1 MSEVKSSLPIHEQ
14 WKKEQKERIK
24 EITSK
29 KGTSPPQAHRSLY
42 PISKKAKPIWDTY
55 AFAAQCCESILQPA
69 EGNIEKNFEAFDF
82 LMQRTLIEQEE
93 ALQEDF
99 SPADLQHCRTIGMG
113 LRVCGA
119 AWRKASYVVESTY
132 SHCITSLVSEVGKR
146 IKALRPGEIL
156 VFPMT
161 GVVGTGCILVVH
173 EMPSTTEVPEEGLDP
188 ETETVHVAF
197 VDTMISNPC
206 HPKVAT
212 APAKLKMQTV
222 LGVDNIPKS
231 RAGDEGWWL
240 WLVSARNMTK
250 QAKPLATEVLY
261 HKLYGWLTE
270 LQFATFEEA
279 VQHWREEGSGKGN
292 IADFKTPSRS
302 SQGQQWRALH
312 HSIKYLLRR
321 QGMRKELAQL
331 FALHMKRQLLKW
343 TINDLHTVR
352 EVPVSSKKLITIA
365 CQDLARVSLKSQY
378 DLVGTKSSID
388 YVIDL
393 VEKMPCEDDG
403 ATAPPP
409 PLDLNT
415 NKEHTAQGQLFPL
428 IECLRREEDVDDMA
442 GPEIPQPRFI
452 PSDFLAVPPVVEDF
466 KQIMDAL
473 RDVDSLCTRL
483 SVQSDVIKNSSHLKV
498 SILTHLFLDVLPV
511 PKGSGKCIWDE
522 AVIQYSHQL
531 DCSILLSRL
540 AEHWASSVFSLK
552 ATPEFDAH
560 RIVVLGVMTVMSDKI
575 LRIKPTDRESAL
587 CQHLNARLGETK
599 TGYHKFGVGLGMFLT
614 QSDTMQVTTP
624 SLVVARAGVI
634 DYFENLNILPDH
646 ILFKWEDTMKR
657 DLGSSRLTQQIA
669 QHNAFPLHS
678 IPQYLV
684 GDSDS
689 HYLIIK
695 NFPEFSCYRDI
706 CFYFKY
712 MMSTVPN
719 AFPSQNQYTQ
729 YDALLEWRFVP
740 CVGYQVSSFRKM
752 LSCKAKKTRWPSFA
766 AASRFTFPVEAH
778 CEDDILHIKSLP
790 TFEDVLSQRESE
802 LLLSYLTVPYLRI
815 PLVLNFFATDDR
827 VSALRSD
834 TIKRV
839 LDSVLFEPSK
849 FLPQHLE
856 GMAPKQVPTECD
868 KLLGTPYGLLVNE
881 ITNSP
886 QGLIDPL
893 LKLLSLALELD
904 AGTVHNTSSV
914 DVILYLVKTLARV
927 DTYLMFVMSDK
938 FSEISRVR
946 IHNLETIKNIHS
958 EIRAT
963 LRNNIVPMLEAWI
976 WEVMKH
982 HTSTYL
988 EELESDI
995 GHKDETVLP
1004 ITTASQ
1010 IAARIH
1016 SHLILLERSAT
1027 PEETQTEESNCT
1039 VLSSFLFL
1047 TTRHTWNQGLLNV
1060 PETELYE
1067 VVQMRRRAMVQW
1079 LVDNEGPALNA
1090 VMRSAVLTATSAGTK
1105 VSAENCKGSYYQ
1117 AGWGLVGGYGSIG
1130 RFTEIENIAKIN
1142 SETVSVEKATTELTT
1157 SILPTHNITLADTMS
1172 VVPEGMQGTEVNVQT
1187 LQLTFKTAHLRA
1199 LDFTIAGNID
1209 VHTVLESVA
1218 QDLGTVQC
1226 ADVERTSH
1234 RDWVRI
1240 VGQDL
1245 DVQNWKTSDPRVAL
1259 PEQGRD
1265 YPEGVG
1271 EHEKWVLELA
1281 EPVRLAFFD
1290 RPPWEQPIILYFPDE
1305 EVGPETTCVCL
1316 EAVDSA
1322 NGAKIKEIY
1331 VLRDHRAVHV
1341 YDIHSYGRRFYRTL
1355 VYSTDVRTSLLELQ
1369 PSSEERLV
1377 TWPKWCRH
1385 GGGDPKMVVGKG
1397 ESCVISRNRN
1407 VQRNQSGTTETFVPG
1422 RLLSG
1427 IVPDCLLYSHEF
1439 WQDDQDNIRG
1449 YPKKAKT
1456 GDKSIK
1462 DSKEHQQNTT
1472 HLIYLTLHDVS
1483 HGRVT
1488 SATSARI
1495 VRYANM
1501 GSCPTMKEG
1510 KKTKVKGATH
1520 TETDQAD
1527 EFPRIRT
1534 TESDVT
1540 AMSESHDPKIH
1551 ASIEDADMLLINLL
1565 YAPKGSPLH
1574 SLASVMMR
1582 LECLSHILAW
1592 TRDLS
1597 ITSDYMGPVS
1607 VDLIQLPRLKL
1618 SFSAKVESDGTVRLY
1633 SLDHAHLFVS
1643 NILNDQLIRLLQGIP
1658 HSLILQDEQ
1667 GQLNVLIPGFRVDR
1681 PTITMSPFST
1691 EVVIGRSD
1699 SKWLDK
1705 LDTKYYLYPVHVSL
1719 SFMFT
1724 PTFAS
1729 ALYLLYLRL
1738 LYRDYEEVFRIATT
1752 IGTDTSL
1759 SKEEEQIFNRYS
1771 VNDAHPNILACFI
1784 KIGLLMNDGPV
1795 NCQWYMPK
1803 ITAMMLVRQSKV
1815 STSCKLSTK
1824 EELRTLAICEEIQQ
1838 QMEILKGFREE
1849 SPETFES
1856 LASTVTDS
1864 YTAAL
1869 SGTLVQRRSQKELL
1883 VKIMNALSS
1892 KMGLRITKD
1901 GILRLIHIYDT
1912 FEDCVPLPVAS
1923 KCILKNRRLYLEAQE
1938 RGEASAVFTTP
1949 LLASDDGSF
1958 GKLQHLDH
1966 TWATSTDKELQ
1977 SLTVAHVFQKTISGG
1992 SAVDLVLKIIEPYSD
2007 WYSKQKH
2014 GDVPESLSLKRKE
2027 AKKKKERNKYR
2038 FTKPRHQFRR
2048 HPIQQSVDDGRLK
2061 LDGQMDQYMS
2071 YVISWLTLYQMM
2083 INQTKC
2089 KVGLSSKYYGLK
2101 AENVSFTVASIARHF
2116 MRDAHDP
2123 GIPQSV
2129 LHTLARNPQ
2138 MVSRLPRFPTSQDGG
2153 EIKKSDRAWWEVQM
2167 KNIQGLGKKKK
2178 TKENVDPTAPPLLNL
2193 VTEFQRIGREML
2205 EKDELNKMLESKNQ
2219 PVEGEEKRV
2228 ARFIDQEDL
2237 KNTHTVVVKPLCTTR
2252 TSASISLSETAV
2264 AATVADCGCN
2274 ERVVPPLLLG
2284 KLGGVQLNDKVLLSH
2299 ANKRNAEAQAK
2310 CFATQPLGIIGIDQ
2324 FVCYRA
2330 RNEIGLPEIPPQLP
2344 FDLHPHPNS
2353 KTAVAETMLQ
2363 RLETDMKEFASQMND
2378 SRTPQLR
2385 GLTTESLNNIVQQP
2399 ACQETDDLISN
2410 LGRLLTAVTQAR
2422 DVDAS
2427 YVEAALPALESA
2439 SNYIPPGAPD
2449 SDVFS
2454 LRRFAGDEVRVH
2466 HEYLFGTLLSTQAH
2480 FDLQKLN
2487 PFLTNDNVDT
2497 LLHLVTYTVL
2507 HSNRLGQ
2514 LNKLREELH
2523 GLISMLSS
2531 LKQGQ
2536 PTGNTSGWV
2545 AAIKQK
2551 ADNVANVI
2559 TQGRAFVEFDDSTK
2573 TLTYDPKFLMFEFTW
2588 NILLRR
2594 RQIEMV
2600 KDFLQCNK
2608 LGESH
2613 VKQMIMGA
2621 GKTTVVGPLLALNV
2635 ADGSTLLLQVVP
2647 QSLLDFTCS
2656 IMRSTFSTIMQK
2668 QIFTFLCDR
2677 TSEINAQSY
2686 QKFLH
2691 ARDSMGVVLT
2701 TPSSVKSVWLKMIET
2716 LDKID
2721 SRGKQVSDT
2730 CQKQVTDLANIIDL
2744 WRGSVL
2750 ILDEVDMLLH
2760 PLRSELNFPIG
2771 EKKEVDF
2778 APLRWKLPTHLIDA
2792 LFYPSLL
2799 RMSMPFKESSRAN
2812 QILCQLDQ
2820 CIKVGYNLRSLQYT
2834 PHLILLDRE
2843 YYFKEMQPL
2852 LGEWS
2857 LLFLESQGIVTIPSP
2872 DVLKYIISRPE
2883 DDDDLKKKIESLPSN
2898 QVRLLNLVSDWLNS
2912 YLPHV
2917 ISKINRVS
2925 FGLMTDSEARTA
2937 LEEQPTMPQTRIA
2950 LAIPFI
2956 GKDQP
2961 SHSSEFAHP
2970 DVVIGLTLLAYRL
2983 QGLRVSDFREVLK
2996 SIQSS
3001 VEAEVGR
3008 YALRR
3013 TNLLYEKWVKASGGH
3028 ILKSFNYKADRVAEV
3043 ADEIERSTSEVGL
3056 QPSESFELMRE
3067 HTDDSHVEES
3077 VEVAPLRLL
3086 KQANEGEVKKL
3097 YHLLKL
3103 VPEVCHWYLAEVVF
3117 PEYMRHQN
3125 KKLSASGQE
3134 LGGDMLF
3141 KVRLGFSGTPSD
3153 LLPQELGSCGY
3164 EKATDGQLITTLT
3177 DPNIVSHQLLNNWSV
3192 RGLLNKI
3199 AQADP
3204 PFHALIDTGA
3214 LITGMDNLSVASYLL
3229 QNGLNSME
3237 GVVFLDSQDRKMI
3250 LVRVTGRVLKLEE
3263 CGIPVEKRFSFYD
3276 QVHTTGIDISHAPNA
3291 QAVLTLGKD
3300 MTFRDFSQGAYR
3312 MRGIGRGQTI
3322 QLFVIPEV
3330 GNMVTRDLKYIKI
3343 QEEISPK
3350 RRSLCEVVA
3359 WLLVNSMRS
3368 ERLQYNQLA
3377 LQSVSNVWRKEL
3389 FNMLN
3394 SNKHKFTIDGITP
3407 TNLKYALNQFREPI
3421 DFDVKATVPESR
3433 MFSEYLQEFIGD
3445 NVSFIKDEKGL
3456 AIMKSIQAQVL
3467 REDETHK
3474 PQYDVELVQEQ
3485 EEEKEAEIEQEQ
3497 EQEVEIEKFV
3507 DQAYARDEE
3516 TPSTWMFDTLGDVST
3531 AVQFYPAGQFKMYK
3545 RRPIDLPPD
3554 LLISCNYFNPYWTGN
3569 RRIKNSIMTMEWIP
3583 REDEL
3588 RILRSPTRDYC
3599 TLGVDESTELLGQA
3613 ISPFGD
3619 INEQVVKR
3627 LVSVALDVPSS
3638 EVEEANLGTDI
3649 DSVVRVLESNEFRE
3663 EESGRYT
3670 VALSLCEAET
3680 IRRIMHIRA
3689 ASGDPLLRAD
3699 SKTHISLRCIP
3710 SSNKVIDCTPG
3721 FPRQRRDFQIRRSC
3735 VCMRFLDSDLHFSSS
3750 DLSLLLRAL
3759 HKSPAMNRQL
3769 FFQQLLACRRR
3780 SRQKWEQAPIAKV
3793 FQLMNAFSL
3802 LMQKAIGAACQNRIS
3817 DRGMH
3822 IGDAFLAFNSSK
3834 SGHLTPG
3841 EMWGALTWLGV
3852 DVKPEDIL
3860 DFIAAA
3866 DTSGEGN
3873 VGYQDFLQAVVGSSE
3888 EDDTLVVGDEGRDL
3902 PVIAPRG
3909 EAELQNLRNDRAQ
3922 KLAESESE
3930 ALRALAEEDK
3940 LVGKMI
3946 EEDEDRALQE
3956 AGMKPNPEIDNENNV
3971 VYWEFERQKLPRGVV
3986 ALGRVSHAKVSNA
3999 HPFPFWDVSRDSA
4012 LQVTVAGESKKHT
4025 QFCVTLEVKFPKGN
4039 TFPAFGCA
4047 LVQVNGGTVTISSDG
4062 TAGWEDKK
4070 VLKEAEEQAKTI
4082 INEKV
4087 NRSGMYGESLTKVDG
4102 GGGGG
4107 GGDLDLDI
4115 ADRGFSSDE
4124 DDSVDDEFDKE
4135 AGAKGLDLDID
4146 FDEEALDARF
4156 AKVIAQWVKERAKIP
4171 KHQQQRQS
4179 RFGGFGPSGMMD
4191 DSDSSDSDGNE
4202 SEDEEEEKE
4211 ELTPEERKKKE
4222 AAKREEDAREA
4233 AAEAEEAEKRR
4244 KQKEKEE
4251 RGLPK
4256 KVQPNDGTWHIV
4268 TIICRAERCI
4278 AISEEEAKAQ
4288 AQQENSYDYSYWGA
4302 TETKPKAEPLSPEQE
4317 AMQVFING
4325 RKMEVDKQPSE
4336 EKELYLQYGD
4346 DEVAMSLFN
4355 VVGENKDLHMC
4366 GGSIRNCKVETD
4378 LSEGFGVQDI
4388 IEKHRAI
4395 LLSRQ
4400 TISDK
4405 GETKEEV
4412 RVARKKVLKVALP
4425 RSEEASKA
4433 FETARDR
4440 QRTFRTATANANTLE
4455 EDSDEDIEVRVTG
4468 RKIMARDHSL
4478 FARADPENLNSEPHK
4493 SISAIQAQ
4501 LHAAQQTYQEQ
4512 VTPIQ
4517 QQQQRAQALQQQLH
4531 RLKSANKTD
4540 EIAAV
4545 EEQCAE
4551 LQRRVQMITTQYN
4564 LARIPLQEKQTQ
4576 IQLKHLETVSSGPN
4590 MISEYFQ
4597 CKKQLITYKIQKK
4610 NTEAEIRSSDASHM
4624 QQVYNMKAAQAK
4636 NEIERQSF
4644 QQKAQKMQ
4652 VRIELM
4658 QSRSAQKTR
4667 ALQEKVSELDKKC
4680 SELGLGGYHRFV
4692 EDWDE
4697 Y

>member
-1 MSEVKSSLPIHEQ
+1 MSVVKSLPIHEQ
-14 WKKEQKERIK
+14 WQNELKEREK
-24 EITSK
+24 ENTK
-29 KGTSPPQAHRSLY
+29 RKGVPPPMHTSLY

-82 LMQRTLIEQEE
+82 LMQRTLIEQEI

-99 SPADLQHCRTIGMG
+99 SPADLQHCRTIGHG

-119 AWRKASYVVESTY
+119 AWRKASYVAESTY
-132 SHCITSLVSEVGKR
+132 SHCITSLVSEIGKR

-156 VFPMT
+156 VFPMM
-161 GVVGTGCILVVH
+161 GAVGTGCILVVH
-173 EMPSTTEVPEEGLDP
+173 ELPSSTDILEEGL
-188 ETETVHVAF
+188 ESETVHVAF

-222 LGVDNIPKS
+222 IGVDNIPKS

-240 WLVSARNMTK
+240 WIVSARNMTK

-270 LQFATFEEA
+270 LQFPTFDDA
-279 VQHWREEGSGKGN
+279 VAHWRTNGSGKEN
-292 IADFKTPSRS
+292 IAAFKTPSRS
-302 SQGQQWRALH
+302 AKGQQWRALQ
-312 HSIKYLLRR
+312 HSVKYLLRR

-343 TINDLHTVR
+343 TINDLHVVR

-365 CQDLARVSLKSQY
+365 CQDLARVSLKTAY
-378 DLVGTKSSID
+378 DLTGTKRTID
-388 YVIDL
+388 FVVDL
-393 VEKMPCEDDG
+393 VQKMPCEDDG

-409 PLDLNT
+409 PLDLT
-415 NKEHTAQGQLFPL
+415 SNKELTSQGQLFPL
-428 IECLRREEDVDDMA
+428 IECLRRECDVDDMA

-452 PSDFLAVPPVVEDF
+452 PSDFLAVPSNVEDF
-466 KQIMDAL
+466 KQVMDAL
-473 RDVDSLCTRL
+473 RDVDCLCTRL
-483 SVQSDVIKNSSHLKV
+483 SVQSEVIKNSSHLKV
-498 SILTHLFLDVLPV
+498 AILTYLFLDVLPV
-511 PKGSGKCIWDE
+511 PKGCTIGRQHKKCVWDE

-531 DCSILLSRL
+531 DCLMLLQRL
-540 AEHWASSVFSLK
+540 AEHWAASVFSLK

-560 RIVVLGVMTVMSDKI
+560 RIVVLGVMTTMADKV
-575 LRIKPTDRESAL
+575 LRILPTDRESAL
-587 CQHLNARLGETK
+587 CQHLNGRLGETK
-599 TGYHKFGVGLGMFLT
+599 PDFYKYGVGLGMFLS

-646 ILFKWEDTMKR
+646 KLFKWEETMKR
-657 DLGSSRLTQQIA
+657 DLGSSRLTQQIS

-684 GDSDS
+684 GDTDS

-695 NFPEFSCYRDI
+695 NFPEFECYRDI

-719 AFPSQNQYTQ
+719 AFPSQNHYTQ
-729 YDALLEWRFVP
+729 FNAQLEWRYVP
-740 CVGYQVSSFRKM
+740 CVGYQVVSFHKM
-752 LSCKAKKTRWPSFA
+752 LTCKAKKTRWPSFA
-766 AASRFTFPVEAH
+766 AASRFTFPVESH
-778 CEDDILHIKSLP
+778 SEDDVLHIKSLP
-790 TFEDVLSQRESE
+790 TFDDVLSQRESE

-856 GMAPKQVPTECD
+856 GMAPKQVPTESD
-868 KLLGTPYGLLVNE
+868 DLLGTPYGLLVNE
-881 ITNSP
+881 IINSP

-927 DTYLMFVMSDK
+927 DTYLMFVMSDRFK
-938 FSEISRVR
+938 EITRAKINNYKIISS
-946 IHNLETIKNIHS
+946 IHK
-958 EIRAT
+958 EIRET
-963 LRNNIVPMLEAWI
+963 LRHNIVPMLYAWI

-982 HTSTYL
+982 HTSVYL
-988 EELESDI
+988 EDMESDPAR
-995 GHKDETVLP
+995 KDDTVLP
-1004 ITTASQ
+1004 VTAASQ
-1010 IAARIH
+1010 IASRIH

-1027 PEETQTEESNCT
+1027 PTEVQTEESNCT
-1039 VLSSFLFL
+1039 ILSSFLFL

-1067 VVQMRRRAMVQW
+1067 VVQSRRRTMIQW
-1079 LVDNEGPALNA
+1079 LVDNQGPALNA
-1090 VMRSAVLTATSAGTK
+1090 VMRSAVLTATSSGTR
-1105 VSAENCKGSYYQ
+1105 VTAEDCKENGYS
-1117 AGWGLVGGYGSIG
+1117 AGWGLVGGNGSIG
-1130 RFTEIENIAKIN
+1130 RFTEIENVSKIDA
-1142 SETVSVEKATTELTT
+1142 EVVAVEKATSELIN
-1157 SILPTHNITLADTMS
+1157 SILPTHGVSLTDSLS

-1199 LDFTIAGNID
+1199 LDFTIAGNLD

-1226 ADVERTSH
+1226 ADVERTAY

-1245 DVQNWKTSDPRVAL
+1245 DVQNWKTPDPRIAL

-1271 EHEKWVLELA
+1271 EHEEWVLELA
-1281 EPVRLAFFD
+1281 EPVRKAFFE
-1290 RPPWEQPIILYFPDE
+1290 RPPWEQPIIFYFPDE

-1322 NGAKIKEIY
+1322 TGAKIKELY
-1331 VLRDHRAVHV
+1331 VVRDHKAVHV

-1407 VQRNQSGTTETFVPG
+1407 VQKNQSGTTETFVPG

-1427 IVPDCLLYSHEF
+1427 IVPDCLLSSHEF
-1439 WQDDQDNIRG
+1439 WQDEQDNIRG
-1449 YPKKAKT
+1449 YPKKVKA
-1456 GDKSIK
+1456 DKNTIK
-1462 DSKEHQQNTT
+1462 DSKENQQNCS
-1472 HLIYLTLHDVS
+1472 HVIYFTLHDVN

-1495 VRYANM
+1495 VRYATSA
-1501 GSCPTMKEG
+1501 SCPTMKEDIKRN
-1510 KKTKVKGATH
+1510 KKANPNQ
-1520 TETDQAD
+1520 ETDTDHQ

-1540 AMSESHDPKIH
+1540 TEPRETKIH
-1551 ASIEDADMLLINLL
+1551 ASIEDADMLLVNLL
-1565 YAPKGSPLH
+1565 YAPKGSPLY
-1574 SLASVMMR
+1574 SLARVMMR
-1582 LECLSHILAW
+1582 LECLSHTLAW

-1597 ITSDYMGPVS
+1597 VTADYMGPIT

-1618 SFSAKVESDGTVRLY
+1618 SFAAKVESDGTVRLY

-1643 NILNDQLIRLLQGIP
+1643 NVLNEQLIRLLQGIP
-1658 HSLILQDEQ
+1658 HSVILQDEQ
-1667 GQLNVLIPGFRVDR
+1667 GQLNLLVPGFRVDR

-1691 EVVIGRSD
+1691 EVVINRSD
-1699 SKWLDK
+1699 SQWLDK

-1729 ALYLLYLRL
+1729 ALYLLYMRL

-1759 SKEEEQIFNRYS
+1759 SKEEEQLFKMYS
-1771 VNDAHPNILACFI
+1771 VDDSHPNILACFI

-1795 NCQWYMPK
+1795 NCQWYLPK

-1815 STSCKLSTK
+1815 SMSCKLSPK
-1824 EELRTLAICEEIQQ
+1824 EELRTLAICEETQKKL
-1838 QMEILKGFREE
+1838 EILKEFREE

-1856 LASTVTDS
+1856 LASTVSDS
-1864 YTAAL
+1864 YATAL
-1869 SGTLVQRRSQKELL
+1869 SGTLVQRRNQKELL
-1883 VKIMNALSS
+1883 VKIMNTLSS
-1892 KMGLRITKD
+1892 KMGLRVTKD
-1901 GILRLIHIYDT
+1901 AIIRLIGMFDT
-1912 FEDCVPLPVAS
+1912 FEENVPLPVDS

-1938 RGEASAVFTTP
+1938 RGESTAIFTTP
-1949 LLASDDGSF
+1949 LLATDNGDS
-1958 GKLQHLDH
+1958 GKLQHVDH
-1966 TWATSTDKELQ
+1966 TWKSATDKELQ
-1977 SLTVAHVFQKTISGG
+1977 GLSVAHVFQKTFSGG

-2014 GDVPESLSLKRKE
+2014 GDVPESLSRKRKD
-2027 AKKKKERNKYR
+2027 KKKKMPRRN
-2038 FTKPRHQFRR
+2038 FSEFDPRHSFQRQ
-2048 HPIQQSVDDGRLK
+2048 QQSVEDGRLK
-2061 LDGQMDQYMS
+2061 LDGQMDQYAS
-2071 YVISWLTLYQMM
+2071 YVLSWLTLYQLM

-2116 MRDAHDP
+2116 MRDAYEP

-2129 LHTLARNPQ
+2129 LHTLSRNPQ
-2138 MVSRLPRFPTSQDGG
+2138 MAPRLLRFPTSREGG
-2153 EIKKSDRAWWEVQM
+2153 EIKKSDRSWWEVQM
-2167 KNIQGLGKKKK
+2167 KNAQGLGKKKK
-2178 TKENVDPTAPPLLNL
+2178 TKENIDPVAPPLLNV

-2205 EKDELNKMLESKNQ
+2205 EKDELNKVLEYKKEQ
-2219 PVEGEEKRV
+2219 LPEGEEQTSKPR
-2228 ARFIDQEDL
+2228 RYIDQEDL
-2237 KNTHTVVVKPLCTTR
+2237 KNTHSVVVKPQCTTR
-2252 TSASISLSETAV
+2252 TSASISLSDTAV
-2264 AATVADCGCN
+2264 AATVADCACN

-2299 ANKRNAEAQAK
+2299 ANKKNAEAQAK
-2310 CFATQPLGIIGIDQ
+2310 CFATMPLGIIGIDQ
-2324 FVCYRA
+2324 FVCH
-2330 RNEIGLPEIPPQLP
+2330 RNRDEIGLPVITPQLP

-2353 KTAVAETMLQ
+2353 KTAVAATMLE
-2363 RLETDMKEFASQMND
+2363 RLETDMKEFAKQMND

-2385 GLTTESLNNIVQQP
+2385 GLTIEALRKIVQDP
-2399 ACQETDDLISN
+2399 NCQETEDLINN
-2410 LGRLLTAVTQAR
+2410 LSRLLTAVTQAR
-2422 DVDAS
+2422 DIDTC

-2439 SNYIPPGAPD
+2439 TNFIPPGAPD
-2449 SDVFS
+2449 GEVFS

-2466 HEYLFGTLLSTQAH
+2466 HEYLFGTLLSTKAH

-2487 PFLTNDNVDT
+2487 PFLSNDNVDT

-2514 LNKLREELH
+2514 LNKVTEELY
-2523 GLISMLSS
+2523 GLITMLRS
-2531 LKQGQ
+2531 LKQGL
-2536 PTGNTSGWV
+2536 PNGNTAGWV

-2559 TQGRAFVEFDDSTK
+2559 TQKRAFVEFDDEKK
-2573 TLTYDPKFLMFEFTW
+2573 TLKYDPKFLMFEFTW
-2588 NILLRR
+2588 NILLRK

-2600 KDFLQCNK
+2600 TDFLQCNK

-2677 TSEINAQSY
+2677 TSEINAQNY

-2721 SRGKQVSDT
+2721 SRGKYLSDRSE
-2730 CQKQVTDLANIIDL
+2730 KQVKDLANIIDL
-2744 WRGSVL
+2744 WRDSVL
-2750 ILDEVDMLLH
+2750 ILDEVDLLLH

-2771 EKKEVDF
+2771 EKNEVDF

-2812 QILCQLDQ
+2812 QILIQLEQ
-2820 CIKVGYNLRSLQYT
+2820 CISVGYTERSLQYT

-2843 YYFKEMQPL
+2843 YYFKEMRPL
-2852 LGEWS
+2852 LADWS
-2857 LLFLESQGIVTIPSP
+2857 LLFLESQGITTIPSA
-2872 DVLKYIISRPE
+2872 DVLTYIVNRPE
-2883 DDDDLKKKIESLPSN
+2883 DNCELKKKIESLPPH
-2898 QVRLLNLVSDWLNS
+2898 QVRLLNLVGDWLNS

-2925 FGLMTDSEARTA
+2925 FGLMTDSEARIA
-2937 LEEQPTMPQTRIA
+2937 LEEQPSMPQTRIT

-2970 DVVIGLTLLAYRL
+2970 DVVIGLTVLAYRL

-2996 SIQSS
+2996 NIQST
-3001 VEAEVGR
+3001 VEVEVGR

-3028 ILKSFNYKADRVAEV
+3028 ILKSFNYNKNDKVIEV
-3043 ADEIERSTSEVGL
+3043 LENPQNDSEIGL

-3067 HTDDSHVEES
+3067 HTGTDSHAEES

-3103 VPEVCHWYLAEVVF
+3103 VPEVCHWYLSEIIFV
-3117 PEYMRHQN
+3117 EHMRHQN

-3141 KVRLGFSGTPSD
+3141 KVRFGFSGTPSD

-3177 DPNIVSHQLLNNWSV
+3177 DSNIVSYQLLNNWSV
-3192 RGLLNKI
+3192 RGLLNKV

-3214 LITGMDNLSVASYLL
+3214 LITGMDNLAVASYILH
-3229 QNGLNSME
+3229 NGLRSME

-3250 LVRVTGRVLKLEE
+3250 LVRSTGRVLKLEE
-3263 CGIPVEKRFSFYD
+3263 CGIPVEKRFAFYD

-3330 GNMVTRDLKYIKI
+3330 GNMVTRDLKYITI
-3343 QEEISPK
+3343 PTDVSLK
-3350 RRSLCEVVA
+3350 RKDLCEVVS
-3359 WLLVNSMRS
+3359 WLLINSMRS

-3389 FNMLN
+3389 FNLLN
-3394 SNKHKFTIDGITP
+3394 ENKHKFTTNGITP

-3433 MFSEYLQEFIGD
+3433 MFSEYLKEFIGD
-3445 NVSFIKDEKGL
+3445 NMSFIKDEK
-3456 AIMKSIQAQVL
+3456 AIEIIKTIQQQVL
-3467 REDETHK
+3467 REDETHR

-3497 EQEVEIEKFV
+3497 EQEIEVEKFV

-3516 TPSTWMFDTLGDVST
+3516 APSTWMFDTLGDVSA
-3531 AVQFYPAGQFKMYK
+3531 AVQFYPASQFKMYK

-3554 LLISCNYFNPYWTGN
+3554 LLLSCNYFNPYWTGN

-3583 REDEL
+3583 QEDEL
-3588 RILRSPTRDYC
+3588 RILRTPTRDYC
-3599 TLGVDESTELLGQA
+3599 TLGIEESTELLQQA

-3627 LVSVALDVPSS
+3627 LINVALDVPLS
-3638 EVEEANLGTDI
+3638 EVENSNFGTDI
-3649 DSVVRVLESNEFRE
+3649 NSIVDILGSNRFRE

-3680 IRRIMHIRA
+3680 IRRIIHIKSA
-3689 ASGDPLLRAD
+3689 NGEPLLGKN

-3710 SSNKVIDCTPG
+3710 SSNKVIDSSPD
-3721 FPRQRRDFQIRRSC
+3721 FPRQKRDFQIRRSC
-3735 VCMRFLDSDLHFSSS
+3735 VCMRFLDSDLHFNSS

-3759 HKSPAMNRQL
+3759 HRSPAMNRQL
-3769 FFQQLLACRRR
+3769 FFQQVLGCRRR

-3802 LMQKAIGAACQNRIS
+3802 LMQKAIGAACQSRIS

-3841 EMWGALTWLGV
+3841 EMWGALTWLAV

-3873 VGYQDFLQAVVGSSE
+3873 VGYQDFLQAVVGTTE

-3902 PVIAPRG
+3902 PLVATRG
-3909 EAELQNLRNDRAQ
+3909 EAELQRLRDDRVR

-3946 EEDEDRALQE
+3946 EEDEDRVLQE
-3956 AGMKPNPEIDNENNV
+3956 AGMKPNPEIDLENNIV
-3971 VYWEFERQKLPRGVV
+3971 AWEFERPKLPRGVV
-3986 ALGRVSHAKVSNA
+3986 ALGRVNHHKPTATL
-3999 HPFPFWDVSRDSA
+3999 PFPYWEVSRDSA
-4012 LQVTVAGESKKHT
+4012 FQMTVSGEAKKYT
-4025 QFCVTLEVKFPKGN
+4025 QFCVTLEVKFPKGSA
-4039 TFPAFGCA
+4039 FPAFGCA

-4070 VLKEAEEQAKTI
+4070 ILKDAEEQAKTI
-4082 INEKV
+4082 VNEKV
-4087 NRSGMYGESLTKVDG
+4087 NRSGKYGESLTKVDG

-4107 GGDLDLDI
+4107 GDLDLDI
-4115 ADRGFSSDE
+4115 ENRGFSSDDE
-4124 DDSVDDEFDKE
+4124 ESIDDEFDKE
-4135 AGAKGLDLDID
+4135 GGGKGLDFDID

-4171 KHQQQRQS
+4171 KHQQQRQT

-4202 SEDEEEEKE
+4202 SDDEEEKE
-4211 ELTPEERKKKE
+4211 EELNPEERKKKE
-4222 AAKREEDAREA
+4222 ASQREEDAREV
-4233 AAEAEEAEKRR
+4233 AAEAEEAEVRR

-4256 KVQPNDGTWHIV
+4256 RIQPNDGSWHIITV
-4268 TIICRAERCI
+4268 VFRAERCI
-4278 AISEEEAKAQ
+4278 AITEDAKVKAKQEEDNMVEQ
-4288 AQQENSYDYSYWGA
+4288 FEYGYWGGDA
-4302 TETKPKAEPLSPEQE
+4302 PKPKAEPLKPDQE

-4325 RKMEVDKQPSE
+4325 RKMESDKQPSE
-4336 EKELYLQYGD
+4336 EKELFLQYGD
-4346 DEVAMSLFN
+4346 DEVAMALFN
-4355 VVGENKDLHMC
+4355 VIGENSDLHMC
-4366 GGSIRNCKVETD
+4366 GGSIRNCKIETD
-4378 LSEGFGVQDI
+4378 LSEGFSVQDI
-4388 IEKHRAI
+4388 IEKHRTI

-4400 TISDK
+4400 TSADK
-4405 GETKEEV
+4405 GESKEEV
-4412 RVARKKVLKVALP
+4412 RVIKKKVLKVALP

-4440 QRTFRTATANANTLE
+4440 QRTFRTATANSNSLE
-4455 EDSDEDIEVRVTG
+4455 EDSDEDISVRVTG
-4468 RKIMARDHSL
+4468 KKLVTRDPRSI
-4478 FARADPENLNSEPHK
+4478 FSRADPDNLNSEPHR
-4493 SISAIQAQ
+4493 SISAIQSQ
-4501 LHAAQQTYQEQ
+4501 LHAAQQAYQEQ

-4517 QQQQRAQALQQQLH
+4517 QQQQRAQVLQQQFY
-4531 RLKSANKTD
+4531 RLKSGNKSD

-4545 EEQCAE
+4545 EEQCTE

-4564 LARIPLQEKQTQ
+4564 LSRIPLLEKQTQ
-4576 IQLKHLETVSSGPN
+4576 IQLKYLETASSGPN

-4597 CKKQLITYKIQKK
+4597 CKKQLITHRVCSCFYELS
-4610 NTEAEIRSSDASHM
+4610 TE
-4624 QQVYNMKAAQAK
+4624 K
-4636 NEIERQSF
+4636 
-4644 QQKAQKMQ
+4644 
-4652 VRIELM
+4652 
-4658 QSRSAQKTR
+4658 
-4667 ALQEKVSELDKKC
+4667 
-4680 SELGLGGYHRFV
+4680 
-4692 EDWDE
+4692 
-4697 Y
+4697 